1 MGRCIGKK
9 IIICCFV
16 LTLLCCLFTACT
28 DNSST
33 PSTYLIKYQAS
44 EGGTISG
51 IQEQQV
57 LSGNSSQQVTAIPE
71 EGYAFDC
78 WSDGSTSETRQDLAI
93 DSNVIFTAY
102 FRKLVE
108 YTLLYSSD
116 ENGTIAGDAHQ
127 TVYEHQNGTTVK
139 AIPNQGYKFTKWSD
153 GLTVATR
160 TDINIVNNLSVTA
173 IFEKIVYFSLSY
185 FAEFGGNIEG
195 NTTQSIEKGYSGE
208 TVTAV
213 ADTGYEFVKWSDGLT
228 TATRTDINVMDN
240 ITVTAIFQKA
250 IYKIE
255 YSYYG
260 KGTIEGETTQ
270 NLYYGETT
278 SIVKAVAADGFEFVG
293 WTDGVTTP
301 ERQDIATTNKVI
313 YASFRAIPVYNVRY
327 VEYYEVYVGRY
338 IEGETNQEVRR
349 GGSTTEVTA
358 KTTTPEYIFLC
369 WDDGVT
375 SPTRK
380 DENITQSK
388 TIRAIFAIGARVN
401 FFVDGIGGTIE
412 GMSNQTLLSGHS
424 ATNRHIYEILK
435 ENNIDSSEIFEQTT
449 TVKSV
454 PSEGYVFV
462 GWSDGVTTAER
473 GAETFN
479 RSYKIAAYFE
489 PIQKEFVYNYMGAT
503 SDCSVQ
509 SVSFARDEYLNVKY
523 VMPQKD
529 GYTFAGWYAD
539 DSFRTMVVNSE
550 GKLMLGR
557 YVTALQ
563 SDTLYA
569 RWIANDDTTVRHKIL
584 IVLTDKIKGNV
595 QLKTRPAE
603 DEYKYVDIQL
613 TIGELHLLTQVSSML
628 YTVLNEWMSDIVTFE
643 IDTYLM
649 NDTMDGGCFSEKHF
663 EVKENEEIQTI
674 AHLYDSILAVSNL
687 HDYDKVFEDKYSGVG
702 SVKYA
707 CMQFD
712 KYLNIPISFILY
724 DEDAWANG
732 IYEHYFWGAFASTA
746 IHEIIHTVEMILHPS
761 SSLLHEALAENLDAG
776 YSPRDIFEIY
786 RLFLRN
792 EITVNGEVVG
802 IPKNYW
808 KEGLIM

>member
-1 MGRCIGKK
+1 MGRRIGKR

-57 LSGNSSQQVTAIPE
+57 LSGNSSQQVTAIPQD
-71 EGYAFDC
+71 GYAFDC
-78 WSDGSTSETRQDLAI
+78 WSDGLTSETRQDFAT

-116 ENGTIAGDAHQ
+116 ENGTIVGDAHQ
-127 TVYEHQNGTTVK
+127 TVYEHQNGTAVK
-139 AIPNQGYKFTKWSD
+139 AIPNQGYKFVKWSD

-160 TDINIVNNLSVTA
+160 TDINIVDNLSVTA

-185 FAEFGGNIEG
+185 FAEFGGSIEG

-208 TVTAV
+208 TVTAI

-278 SIVKAVAADGFEFVG
+278 SIVKAVAADCFEFVG

-301 ERQDIATTNKVI
+301 ERQDIVTTNKVI
-313 YASFRAIPVYNVRY
+313 YASFRAIPVYNVQY
-327 VEYYEVYVGRY
+327 IEYNEVYIGRY
-338 IEGETNQEVRR
+338 IEGETNQKVRR
-349 GGSTTEVTA
+349 GGSATEVTA

-375 SPTRK
+375 TPTRK

-412 GMSNQTLLSGHS
+412 GMTNQTLLTGHS
-424 ATNRHIYEILK
+424 ATNRHIYEVLK

-449 TVKSV
+449 TVKAV

-523 VMPQKD
+523 VIPQKD

-539 DSFRTMVVNSE
+539 DSFKTMVVNSE

-563 SDTLYA
+563 SDNLYA

-649 NDTMDGGCFSEKHF
+649 NNTMDGGCFRKKHF

-687 HDYDKVFEDKYSGVG
+687 HDYDKVFEDDYAGWG
-702 SVKYA
+702 TAKYA
-707 CMQFD
+707 GMQFD
-712 KYLNIPISFILY
+712 QYLHIPISYILY

-732 IYEHYFWGAFASTA
+732 FYEHYFWSSFARTA
-746 IHEIIHTVEMILHPS
+746 IHEIIHTVETILYPS
-761 SSLLHEALAENLDAG
+761 NSPLHEAISEYLSDS
-776 YSPRDIFEIY
+776 YQPSYIFEVF

-792 EITVNGEVVG
+792 ETIVNGELVG

-808 KEGLIM
+808 KEK

>member
-1 MGRCIGKK
+1 M
-9 IIICCFV
+9 

-28 DNSST
+28 DNSSI
-33 PSTYLIKYQAS
+33 PSSYLIKYQTS

-57 LSGNSSQQVTAIPE
+57 LSGNSSQQVTAIPQ

-78 WSDGSTSETRQDLAI
+78 WSDGLTSETRQDFAT

-116 ENGTIAGDAHQ
+116 ENGTIVGDTHQ
-127 TVYEHQNGTTVK
+127 TVFKHQNGTLVK
-139 AIPNQGYKFTKWSD
+139 AIPNQGYKFVKWSD
-153 GLTVATR
+153 GLTVASR
-160 TDINIVNNLSVTA
+160 TDKNIVNDLSATA

-185 FAEFGGNIEG
+185 FAEFGGSIEG

-228 TATRTDINVMDN
+228 AATRTDINVMDN

-301 ERQDIATTNKVI
+301 ERQDIVTTNKVI
-313 YASFRAIPVYNVRY
+313 YASFRAIPVYNVQY
-327 VEYYEVYVGRY
+327 LEYNEVYIGRY
-338 IEGETNQEVRR
+338 IEGETNQKVRR

-375 SPTRK
+375 TPTRK

-388 TIRAIFAIGARVN
+388 RIRAIFAIGARVT

-412 GMSNQTLLSGHS
+412 GMTNQTLLSGHS
-424 ATNRHIYEILK
+424 ATNRHIYEVLK

-449 TVKSV
+449 IVRAV

-503 SDCSVQ
+503 SNCSVQ

-523 VMPQKD
+523 VIPQKD

-539 DSFRTMVVNSE
+539 DSFKTMVVNSK

-563 SDTLYA
+563 SDNLYA

-649 NDTMDGGCFSEKHF
+649 NDTMDGGCFRKKHF

-687 HDYDKVFEDKYSGVG
+687 HDYDKVFEDDYAGWG
-702 SVKYA
+702 TAKYA
-707 CMQFD
+707 GMQFD
-712 KYLNIPISFILY
+712 QYLHIPISYILY

-732 IYEHYFWGAFASTA
+732 FYEHYFWSSFARTA
-746 IHEIIHTVEMILHPS
+746 IHEIIHTVETILYPS
-761 SSLLHEALAENLDAG
+761 NSPLHEAISEYLSDS
-776 YSPRDIFEIY
+776 YQPSYIFEVF

-792 EITVNGEVVG
+792 ETIVNGELVG
-802 IPKNYW
+802 IPQNYW
-808 KEGLIM
+808 KEGLTM